1 MCLWVGMCVCMC
13 VDVYVCACVYVCI
26 YRYVRVCRY
35 VHMRTGEPEA
45 MDPHDAEL
53 QEVVS
58 HLMQETK
65 LNVGLLK
72 QQQMLFFFFF
82 FFFFFL
88 VLFFGAGD
96 RTQGLALP
104 R

>member
-1 MCLWVGMCVCMC
+1 MLQYLTAIPFSFLLDLLLLFYLFIIIIIIVVVVVVVVIVGCPRTHSVDQADFKLTETHLLLPPSDGIKGVCLH
-13 VDVYVCACVYVCI
+13 AHPI
-26 YRYVRVCRY
+26 F
-35 VHMRTGEPEA
+35 
-45 MDPHDAEL
+45 L
-53 QEVVS
+53 
-58 HLMQETK
+58 
-65 LNVGLLK
+65 
-72 QQQMLFFFFF
+72 F